1 MTISTDSICP
11 VSFHYSI
18 RPFWFTLSNIRKM
31 IDFHVICCKIEGIH
45 MHNALPK
52 RVSVPQFYDI
62 IIRRDE
68 YISNHVHNM
77 RGSSTD
83 QTIRTLHTSF
93 EKMALNCCCSFF
105 FFFFFP
111 PFFWLFSVKG
121 NSLQTYNV
129 AARPLFIR
137 YKVIEQLG
145 FPPFYT
151 ASRIHSN
158 C

>member
-1 MTISTDSICP
+1 
-11 VSFHYSI
+11 
-18 RPFWFTLSNIRKM
+18 
-31 IDFHVICCKIEGIH
+31 

-105 FFFFFP
+105 FF
-111 PFFWLFSVKG
+111 KG
-121 NSLQTYNV
+121 NPLQTYNV